1 MKGLKEGDLSEDAG
15 VEILKGLGT
24 GLDNQYWKNKIF
36 GKVSGLM
43 GNIMGTLGII
53 TGNKSLKL
61 PGHENGLD
69 YVPYDNYIAT
79 PASSDKSPSLS
90 PFITSSTLL
99 IPASSNNLLCCSSD
113 NPVK

>member
-1 MKGLKEGDLSEDAG
+1 MLLWTMLYCVDLCSTHRQKKIIESAG

-69 YVPYDNYIAT
+69 YVPYDNYIARLHKGERVLT
-79 PASSDKSPSLS
+79 AEERLKRQHSLH
-90 PFITSSTLL
+90 
-99 IPASSNNLLCCSSD
+99 
-113 NPVK
+113 